1 VLKLIVLLKHI
12 IMFVVLIVDTY
23 LKYQNNMLKEVKLQL
38 IILRIRINS

>member
-1 VLKLIVLLKHI
+1 
-12 IMFVVLIVDTY
+12 MFVVLIVDTY